1 MYLMHEMYQINFIAT
16 LLSEVVNIVRL
27 IRNNGDVNRLFATSG
42 LMIRNL
48 KCLDKSPSKYVIV
61 RTQL

>member
-1 MYLMHEMYQINFIAT
+1 MHEMYQINYIAT

-42 LMIRNL
+42 AH
-48 KCLDKSPSKYVIV
+48 DKKFKVFGQKS
-61 RTQL
+61 